1 MSSPLPVPSANAGV
15 SELLAAGTRLFR
27 LALPKCLPTAMVA
40 ALISQAPGLLLEA
53 QGQQLKIFEPP
64 TDPRFWVEYG
74 IALVLVILLF
84 TVVTVRQRALLR
96 GTAPDL
102 RREVGQVF
110 ARMPVLLPAS
120 LLALLAYCAGV
131 ILFVLPGI
139 YLLVCF
145 AVLPSVVMFE
155 DHTVFGSLKRCIQLM
170 HTRWVQKFAV
180 FVIGFLIALVCILF
194 AALLVGVLLQAVAG
208 NAIVQA
214 LQRALYMG
222 FYAVMWNYLNSL
234 CLVLYT
240 SASSSA

>member
-1 MSSPLPVPSANAGV
+1 MPSPLPVPSPNAGV

-27 LALPKCLPTAMVA
+27 LALPKCLPVAMVA

-53 QGQQLKIFEPP
+53 QGVQLKILEPP
-64 TDPRFWVEYG
+64 TEPKFWLEYG

-84 TVVTVRQRALLR
+84 TLVTVRQWALMR

-102 RREVGQVF
+102 RREIGQIL

-120 LLALLAYCAGV
+120 LLALLAYCVGI
-131 ILFVLPGI
+131 ILFVVPGI

-155 DHTVFGSLKRCIQLM
+155 DHSVLGALKRSIHLM
-170 HTRWVQKFAV
+170 HPRWVQKFAV

-194 AALLVGVLLQAVAG
+194 AALVVGVLLEAVSG
-208 NAIVQA
+208 NALVQA

-222 FYAVMWNYLNSL
+222 FYAVMWTYLNSL
-234 CLVLYT
+234 ALVLYT